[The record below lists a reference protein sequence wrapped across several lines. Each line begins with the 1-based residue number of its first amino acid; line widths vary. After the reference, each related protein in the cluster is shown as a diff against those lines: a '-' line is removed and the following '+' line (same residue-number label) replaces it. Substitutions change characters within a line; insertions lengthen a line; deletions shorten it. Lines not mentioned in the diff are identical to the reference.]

1 MQLLSHS
8 KVSYTIPQQFF
19 IEKVL
24 EMLYRFTIDTYRA
37 RVMNPKTIMEEICD
51 LLEGRIKGRIPNNK
65 AILYAILEAQNLL
78 NRKDT
83 YLNFF
88 PLSLEKVKS
97 VIGDLHN
104 EKNDDKLKKNLIVLR
119 DFYQNHNKD
128 YSKVLLKSIETKIN
142 LYDSSK
148 SLEDN
153 FSLLDSISTLS
164 NYFVTEL
171 MYLGFTKR
179 FLYRKFTNE
188 FNSPGAKDFKHSFEN
203 IAKVAGFDS
212 EEYNVI
218 FKIEIPA
225 EVVTNLQDIPNIS
238 IVQEIDQYIKSKS
251 KSLNEVVMG
260 FATKKLRQTHFY
272 CLKIIARDVFQA
284 LNKGRVKFAE
294 NLDLINLGYSGQ
306 TIETWDRVLII
317 NKQGKDNFYTTQPV
331 AYELDGQY
339 KDGDVLYKNIVEA
352 INRIEASSDIKKD
365 SKEKIKSAVRY
376 LRLGNEA
383 LEVEHKFINYW
394 FALEHLFSDA
404 LTENNDAVIN
414 KIKYSF
420 PKLHSNIFLKRI
432 IKDFHDNAIK
442 LKLDTLIPNCDADLE
457 YLKDESTYDW
467 IITNLSQTCPLFS
480 FRAIK
485 LKKALFGAVIDKHSV
500 LGDRITQHRLD
511 LEWHLSRMYRIR
523 NAIVHDASSGKNI
536 ISITANLKY

>member
-212 EEYNVI
+212 E
-218 FKIEIPA
+218 
-225 EVVTNLQDIPNIS
+225 
-238 IVQEIDQYIKSKS
+238 
-251 KSLNEVVMG
+251 
-260 FATKKLRQTHFY
+260 
-272 CLKIIARDVFQA
+272 
-284 LNKGRVKFAE
+284 
-294 NLDLINLGYSGQ
+294 
-306 TIETWDRVLII
+306 
-317 NKQGKDNFYTTQPV
+317 
-331 AYELDGQY
+331 
-339 KDGDVLYKNIVEA
+339 
-352 INRIEASSDIKKD
+352 
-365 SKEKIKSAVRY
+365 
-376 LRLGNEA
+376 
-383 LEVEHKFINYW
+383 
-394 FALEHLFSDA
+394 
-404 LTENNDAVIN
+404 
-414 KIKYSF
+414 
-420 PKLHSNIFLKRI
+420 
-432 IKDFHDNAIK
+432 
-442 LKLDTLIPNCDADLE
+442 
-457 YLKDESTYDW
+457 
-467 IITNLSQTCPLFS
+467 
-480 FRAIK
+480 
-485 LKKALFGAVIDKHSV
+485 
-500 LGDRITQHRLD
+500 
-511 LEWHLSRMYRIR
+511 
-523 NAIVHDASSGKNI
+523 
-536 ISITANLKY
+536 